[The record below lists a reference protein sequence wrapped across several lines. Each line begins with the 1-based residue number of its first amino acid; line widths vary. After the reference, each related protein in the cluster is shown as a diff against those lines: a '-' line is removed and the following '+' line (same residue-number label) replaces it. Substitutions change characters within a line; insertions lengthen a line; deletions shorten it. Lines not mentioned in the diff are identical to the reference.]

1 MAKTRKYNQRKS
13 TRGKTPKKKNKMR
26 QNKTKG
32 GGERL
37 SSCKNADD
45 GNKCMQDI
53 KVGDKII
60 PYNGTCKDK
69 KCVVALKDLKIS
81 ARKTLNSIIGK
92 KSAKTS
98 MKTPTPRYINVTPSG
113 SYYNRGKTWSERFG
127 LSK

>member
-37 SSCKNADD
+37 SSCLNAKKNAECTREITVDNVTD
-45 GNKCMQDI
+45 S
-53 KVGDKII
+53 
-60 PYNGTCKDK
+60 YNGRCRNG
-69 KCVVALKDLKIS
+69 KCVIKLKSLKI
-81 ARKTLNSIIGK
+81 ATQKTLNSIIGK

-98 MKTPTPRYINVTPSG
+98 MKTPTPRFKYVTSTG
-113 SYYNRGKTWSERFG
+113 NSYNRSKTLSERVG
-127 LSK
+127 L

>member
-37 SSCKNADD
+37 SSCKNADN

-60 PYNGTCKDK
+60 PYNGTCKDEE
-69 KCVVALKDLKIS
+69 CVVALKDLKIS

-92 KSAKTS
+92 KSAKTQ
-98 MKTPTPRYINVTPSG
+98 MKQTTPRFKYVTSTG
-113 SYYNRGKTWSERFG
+113 NSYNRRKTLSEIFG